1 MKPKSPRP
9 KTPRRSRQGQESR
22 QRILDA
28 TFEIA
33 HEQGYQGTSIAKV
46 SARSGLP
53 ASSVYWHFADK
64 DALFAEV
71 IQHSFDQ
78 WQAAMPAWTPPAP
91 GQRRADALARQIRSA
106 VDSIATSPEFWRLGL
121 MLSLERQPVEP
132 QARARFLEIRQRV
145 QAGMARWWADVLP
158 EGHEQRSPGL
168 PELLARFTMAAS
180 DGIFISVQVDDE
192 GADRALADPAAA
204 EATRRRLADLLA
216 DSLEAAALRLGGSG

>member
-1 MKPKSPRP
+1 MKP

-71 IQHSFDQ
+71 IQYSFDQ
-78 WQAAMPAWTPPAP
+78 WEAAMPLWTPPRP
-91 GQRRADALARQIRSA
+91 GERRAEALVVQIRSA
-106 VDSIATSPEFWRLGL
+106 IDSIATSPEFWRLGL

-145 QAGMARWWADVLP
+145 QAGMARWWAEVLP
-158 EGHEQRSPGL
+158 EGHRERSPGL

-192 GADRALADPAAA
+192 RADPAEAA
-204 EATRRRLADLLA
+204 ATRARLAQLLA
-216 DSLEAAALRLGGSG
+216 DSLEAAALRLGGGG

>member
-1 MKPKSPRP
+1 MP

-78 WQAAMPAWTPPAP
+78 WLAAMPDWTPPAD
-91 GQRRADALARQIRSA
+91 GESRADALGQRIRMA

-132 QARARFLEIRQRV
+132 QARARFQDIRRRV
-145 QAGMARWWADVLP
+145 QANMARWWAAVLP
-158 EGHEQRSPGL
+158 EGHEERSPGL

-180 DGIFISVQVDDE
+180 DGIFISAQVDGSVDGSVE
-192 GADRALADPAAA
+192 DDDQDRA
-204 EATRRRLADLLA
+204 RLAQLLA
-216 DSLEAAALRLGGSG
+216 DSLEAAALRLGGGA

>member
-1 MKPKSPRP
+1 MGIVKPKTS
-9 KTPRRSRQGQESR
+9 RRSRQGQESR

-64 DALFAEV
+64 DALFAEM

-78 WQAAMPAWTPPAP
+78 WQAAMPPWTPPAP
-91 GQRRADALARQIRSA
+91 GQRRADALALQIRSA
-106 VDSIATSPEFWRLGL
+106 IDSIATSPEFWRLGL

-132 QARARFLEIRQRV
+132 RARARFLEIRQRV
-145 QAGMARWWADVLP
+145 QAGMARWWAGVLP
-158 EGHEQRSPGL
+158 EGHRERSPGL

-180 DGIFISVQVDDE
+180 DGIFISVQVDD
-192 GADRALADPAAA
+192 DRAGPGEADDA
-204 EATRRRLADLLA
+204 RRRLAELLA
-216 DSLEAAALRLGGSG
+216 DSLEAAAFRLGGGDG

>member
-1 MKPKSPRP
+1 MVKP

-22 QRILDA
+22 QRIIDA

-64 DALFAEV
+64 DALFAEM

-78 WQAAMPAWTPPAP
+78 WEAAMPRWTPPAP
-91 GQRRADALARQIRSA
+91 DERRAEALTVQIRSA

-145 QAGMARWWADVLP
+145 QAGMARWWEAVLP
-158 EGHEQRSPGL
+158 EGHRERSPGL
-168 PELLARFTMAAS
+168 PQLLARFTMAAS

-192 GADRALADPAAA
+192 GADRALADPAEA
-204 EATRRRLADLLA
+204 EAARRRLADLLA
-216 DSLEAAALRLGGSG
+216 DSLEAAALRLGGDG